1 MATPNQKDMR
11 RCDRTRRNSGGR
23 VGVCA
28 GLLAWLA
35 GGLWALSAAAQAG
48 DAPRLLAPPAQAQ
61 RPAAGREAAA
71 SKAAPPDA
79 VATPGAVAARAL
91 RLQRLGRVRS
101 WGYQLSELDLARAER
116 SPYDL
121 IVVDA
126 TTGLPGNKG
135 LTAEQVRRL
144 KVKPDGGRR
153 LVISYLSIG
162 EAEDYRPYFDKEY
175 LEEDAPDWLMKEN
188 PRWKGNRI
196 IRFCEKGWQ
205 ETILGDTEGRSPY
218 NSIDAAPLRRLVEL
232 GFDGVYLDRVDVYAE
247 VTKQCPDAASQAV
260 AFVSR
265 LGAQV
270 RRWNPGFLVILQN
283 AEELLRRREMLD
295 TIDGIAKEDLVYRP
309 DDSGRRNSAE
319 DMRDIL
325 DNLRIAKAAGR
336 TVLVVDY
343 AKGLEAAQEARR
355 RIEAEGFVAY
365 VGPRNLDHL
374 TLPGA
379 DF

>member
-1 MATPNQKDMR
+1 MATPKQMKTHR
-11 RCDRTRRNSGGR
+11 YGHSGGSSTGCVR
-23 VGVCA
+23 VLTERLVWLLA
-28 GLLAWLA
+28 GLWM
-35 GGLWALSAAAQAG
+35 LSAMVEAG
-48 DAPRLLAPPAQAQ
+48 EQPRLLTPPTKAQ
-61 RPAAGREAAA
+61 RPAAGREAAN
-71 SKAAPPDA
+71 SKAPKPDA
-79 VATPGAVAARAL
+79 AAAPMAVAARAE

-101 WGYQLSELDLARAER
+101 WGYQLSDLDLVRAER

-121 IVVDA
+121 LVVDA
-126 TTGLPGNKG
+126 TTGLPDNKG
-135 LTAEQVRRL
+135 LSADQVRRL

-162 EAEDYRPYFDKEY
+162 EAEDYRSYFDKEY
-175 LEEDAPDWLMKEN
+175 LEEDAPDWLLKEN

-205 ETILGDTEGRSPY
+205 ETILGDADGRSPY
-218 NSIDAAPLRRLVEL
+218 NSIDASPLRRLVDL

-247 VTKQCPDAASQAV
+247 VTKQCPDAANQAV
-260 AFVSR
+260 AFVAR
-265 LGAQV
+265 LGAQA
-270 RRWNPGFLVILQN
+270 RRWNPGFMVILQN
-283 AEELLRRREMLD
+283 AEELLRRQEMLE
-295 TIDGIAKEDLVYRP
+295 TIDGIAKEDLVHRP
-309 DDSGRRNSAE
+309 DDSGRLNSAE

-325 DNLRIAKAAGR
+325 GNLRIAKAAGR

-343 AKGLEAAQEARR
+343 AKGREAALDARR

-365 VGPRNLDHL
+365 IGPRNLDHL